1 MMFCTEFKKLFLLRM
16 LSCFFLL
23 IIGQNQYAQKELLI
37 ESQKLYKEHKFK
49 EALPLINKVVKHND
63 TKHNSHAFNLRGL
76 IYFHLFKAET
86 TYNSSKINLLDSAI
100 HSVLLSLNLD
110 STSAYKASN
119 FSILKNG
126 AESYY
131 KISLVLL
138 KDSLNSAKSRRC
150 FLNFIKYTY
159 LYDPKFDFKEIE
171 IDYYNKRGTFFL
183 DFYLKHDYNDTHA
196 DLAKMAFMRVL
207 ELDQHNALA
216 QENLAVLQNHQNHL
230 LDEERN
236 HLITLEI
243 NKIEDKN
250 KSEIQSKELT
260 IESLNKSQTRYH
272 TELKNQKDENHKKTE
287 EIKVISQEKEFHE
300 NESEKNRQVKN
311 LIFVVLVL
319 VIAFTVF
326 VVLNLIKNK
335 KAKKLI
341 TAQKE
346 LIEEKQKEIL
356 ESISYAKYLQEAI
369 LPSQDFLN
377 QNFPNNFVIYKPKDI
392 VAGDF
397 YWSEK
402 VNDLFFIAVADSTGH
417 GVPGAMIS
425 IVCNNALNRAIKEFN
440 LTDTGLILDK
450 TRELVIATFE
460 KSRNKVKDGMDISL
474 LCIDYLNKKIT
485 WSGANNPLWYVYN
498 NELKVIKANKQPIG
512 NAERLEPFI
521 SHEIEYLDDTTFYL
535 FTDGFA
541 DQFGGE
547 KGKKFMY
554 KQFSELLL
562 SNNKVALNQQAVI
575 INDVFEKWKSNVEQ
589 VDDVCVMGI
598 KI

>member
-1 MMFCTEFKKLFLLRM
+1 MMFSIGFKKLFLLRM
-16 LSCFFLL
+16 LYCFCLL
-23 IIGQNQYAQKELLI
+23 VICQNQYAQKELLI

-49 EALPLINKVVKHND
+49 EALPIINKVIKHKE
-63 TKHNSHAFNLRGL
+63 TKYNALAFNMRGL
-76 IYFHLFKAET
+76 IYFNLFKDQT
-86 TYNSSKINLLDSAI
+86 TYNSSKIDLLDSAI

-110 STSAYKASN
+110 SASTYKESN
-119 FSILKNG
+119 FGILKNG

-138 KDSLNSAKSRRC
+138 KDSLNSAKSRKA
-150 FLNFIKYTY
+150 FLNYMKYTY
-159 LYDPKFDFKEIE
+159 LYDHKFNFKDIE
-171 IDYYNKRGTFFL
+171 IDYYNKLGACFL
-183 DFYLKHDYNDTHA
+183 DFYLKHDHNDTHA

-216 QENLAVLQNHQNHL
+216 TTNLAILQKHQNEL

-250 KSEIQSKELT
+250 RSEIQSKELE
-260 IESLNKSQTRYH
+260 IDSLNKSQDVYH
-272 TELKNQKDENHKKTE
+272 TELKNQKAENHKKTE
-287 EIKVISQEKEFHE
+287 EIKVISEE
-300 NESEKNRQVKN
+300 NEFLEMEGEKNRQIKN
-311 LIFVVLVL
+311 LTFIVLIL
-319 VIAFTVF
+319 VTIITLFIVF
-326 VVLNLIKNK
+326 NLIKNK

-341 TAQKE
+341 IGQKE

-377 QNFPNNFVIYKPKDI
+377 QNFPNNFIIYKPKDI

-425 IVCNNALNRAIKEFN
+425 IVCSNALNRSIKEFN
-440 LTDTGLILDK
+440 LTDTGIILDK

-460 KSRNKVKDGMDISL
+460 KSTNEVKDGMDISL

-485 WSGANNPLWYVYN
+485 WSGANNPLWYIHN

-512 NAERLEPFI
+512 KAETLKPFV
-521 SHEIEYLDDTTFYL
+521 SHEIEYLDNTTFYL

-554 KQFSELLL
+554 KQFSDLLL
-562 SNNKVALNQQAVI
+562 LNNEVSLNQQAII
-575 INDVFEKWKSNVEQ
+575 INDAFEKWKDNIEQ